1 MISGYWEHFSH
12 CWVSCEGEVEAYNLS
27 HQSTDSTKGIS
38 RFLDLNPSVGKHF
51 KTVARR
57 EEEEDEEE
65 EKDNQDHVK
74 AGGSGSGKRGISK
87 MYEMKRKGLGQAL
100 RNWCVIE
107 ELGDRHL
114 LNSVDEGELFGPMS
128 YQGKAVSLKES
139 LDLFMERVDNWRI
152 SELYPHKCTSL
163 DCQKRGC
170 EKVTVVDGL
179 WKLSYPICIR
189 GGVKNLLNTFT
200 PKILC

>member
-1 MISGYWEHFSH
+1 M
-12 CWVSCEGEVEAYNLS
+12 
-27 HQSTDSTKGIS
+27 
-38 RFLDLNPSVGKHF
+38 
-51 KTVARR
+51 
-57 EEEEDEEE
+57 
-65 EKDNQDHVK
+65 K

-189 GGVKNLLNTFT
+189 GG
-200 PKILC
+200 